1 MQLYG
6 NRLWNDVTDN
16 RHKAYFVMQD
26 DIFRAVTERLDAEG
40 LNYYAFEQNG
50 TYKMAVNEHDLR
62 YFRDVIGDRLIEQM
76 DRTSTTRSNAP
87 QTIIGTTEYRG
98 IQNKRYFTSD
108 IDMVLKIAEHLQQQN
123 VPFSGRVYDDH
134 ATITVSAEHEA
145 AVLEVNNRVLAERQ
159 QHRHAV
165 SQHMVVGSVPYQDIQ
180 QPYHFSSHIKPQEFM
195 QVKPILDAAE
205 IPYSGIV
212 KNNGII
218 LTVDQRNA
226 QQFGILLNAAQTKR
240 QSIDELK
247 EAGFSD
253 HQIALMDPALD
264 RFAEANDYESI
275 TSFVDPRFADEQILY
290 ITDAAAR
297 YIVQSEADRLFDRSG
312 ILLDMIH
319 YRDAALRQI
328 EFDEAFRDTAY
339 SPEQRQALQ
348 SLCDTGITPATLR
361 ESLDESYSVEEM
373 QRLGACFRDSDVDGL
388 RKIQKQHTAALAL
401 VGFDPEPDDL
411 AQTVYMRETEAE
423 MQRDIPAGA
432 WQEIAASEEASEEP
446 ATAGDTFQ
454 IYRLKEDQNELRIRF
469 ENYDTLEQMGF
480 VISADKY
487 DSIYTGALTDEN
499 ATLNG
504 IYETFN
510 INHPAD
516 FNGYS
521 LSVGDIIVT
530 NRDGE
535 RTAHMVDSIGFRELP
550 DFFLERQEPQ
560 QDAADRQPDLFDL
573 PYSDRDKQVIGNT
586 PFRYIAGKTY
596 HKLDTETAKQIAQE
610 LAAQEIKFSGRIK
623 GDTTTL
629 TIPAE
634 SEERYQEIAARFIVP
649 EVPEIP
655 EQPEEPAQ
663 DTAPGQ
669 PLELHIGDHI
679 RMADDPQNAWIVT
692 EVSDFILKL
701 ENADQKAL
709 ASAQMMT
716 GWQKHLDSS
725 NVTILP
731 EKGLPAP
738 APPKKRSAHLRKQ
751 AEGQLSLFGEP
762 EPTAP
767 DRRRELLLKE
777 VGRGTGFENGKLRV
791 YDCIHEKQATAA
803 ELADFLKKEFGI
815 GGHSGPDMPDV
826 SHDSKGIVIID
837 TDKKEYRYSWSEAAK
852 AVTELDRQGQYLTAE
867 DIEEA
872 IESSKYYLN
881 EILNLSDSTRA
892 YHENMLARLENHP
905 LRNVRAA
912 EPEQTAPEMP
922 EPAEEAPAVPE
933 PVEVARTSDGLI
945 RFMLCEQ
952 REPAE
957 TPWNAQRWSRNST
970 DEDFRYNGFG
980 RFAATE
986 QEARA
991 FIANQFNR
999 YENRECADA
1008 IREAVNRNYHY
1019 EESHF
1024 DSAQAL
1030 KEVQEHYPTDRIAL
1044 LLAAEVQNADW
1055 DGRYSGD
1062 VRDWSRKELKLHD
1075 AEEIRLASE
1084 IRSYPHPGLMNML
1097 AQEVME
1103 QQNARAIEEPEIA
1116 EPQAAEPAP
1125 ASEQPV
1131 KIRNT
1136 MEHRIFLRMRDLYPE
1151 VIKDA
1156 PTAHNYEHYE
1166 NPNEGTGYEPFA
1178 IQRLT
1183 DWNNGQCLVSMMHT
1197 YEQNGDLMRDPDIVL
1212 RVDLT
1217 QQTATAISYQ
1227 QDGLGIYREY
1237 PDGSYGQRDTN
1248 RFMLTWLKNL
1258 RDQER
1263 EITHAEVEY
1272 THEGTQYSIDL
1283 NYEGG
1288 ELREVLCDGHPEVE
1302 RAFAKAIGRQM
1313 DELDAAADAARTETP
1328 SDRAVRLINAYTQTE
1343 FQQDA
1348 DYSDMSH
1355 VDLAAVN
1362 DKESGLP
1369 IEVYADLESYQII
1382 RTLGGTVISEQQY
1395 DSLDDMCENA
1405 LEYLDFNSLT
1415 DIDASER
1422 EKAQQPEKP
1431 VFSGEFRVG
1440 DLFRYERREA
1450 EVTQLSGLN
1459 PGEVTIAIHDKSTK
1473 LAYSVIQNISRDT
1486 LIREGEYLG
1495 NRLELSPAAQFLMNA
1510 ENMPSFIDRM
1520 YARDEMDTI
1529 ISRILD
1535 NGENA
1540 AAVAQET
1547 IKPYSHYMSDQETF
1561 ELTEFGIQKKADDV
1575 TFTAEPDSE
1584 HPFSVT
1590 YSWEQ
1595 VGDFLRQAAQLQR
1608 DVNREA
1614 EQAWEREVAESIE
1627 EPAAETEELD
1637 PEAMAVRAQEIERT
1651 IQMTQRRI
1659 DNYDPAIHTPE
1670 KLQEWKDMLDYLQS
1684 DTPDNIE
1691 LTSEGLQAFLEK
1703 RDQQNR
1709 AEAQQR
1715 FPEMLFTGTLD
1726 GFNAVMTAARTD
1738 AFSDVGTTS
1747 LFDGET
1753 VVSASLTEKAS
1764 LADVQSL
1771 IRTAAENGCYL
1782 TAGAVDQLKER
1793 FGDNFMPELPL
1804 NGTFQIPQSSRHLD
1818 ITAVR
1823 SFTMTDTYGQ
1833 YEGGIDSNG
1842 HERMDNF
1849 SRRTES
1855 VTFAYQGGGIV
1866 ESQHYSGSEFQQYP
1880 DIEVFNIYDP
1890 VQRERMIA
1898 DMQQFADKSDYLNTD
1913 IEPASDWTYY
1923 IIPDMKTWSQFED
1936 KASELEP
1943 YITLDEAVAR
1953 FNELRPEPYNDEVVY
1968 GSVDQNLP
1976 LARLTLGVRND
1987 AKHLE
1992 FDLIQVRGGQN
2003 HLLADYTKYDDLA
2016 HDEELQA
2023 AIRKIADRCGID
2035 SMLDFQ
2041 RDAAGKDVSVITPYE
2056 KGTERNYVLFLN
2068 DHGQTVQF
2076 GEVFDTLEAAQD
2088 AGNLAIQRDEARGYA
2103 VLNMQEQK
2111 VEVYDSDFPM
2121 TGVFSEEVYANSP
2134 FQTLTVHT
2142 DVPFRAAEKTDFTIG
2157 ENFTVAAGEKGKF
2170 KANMDAIRTL
2180 KTVEAENRTATP
2192 EEQKILAG
2200 YVGWGGIQNAFDPD
2214 KEEWAKEYTELR
2226 SVLTDEEYA
2235 AARASTENAHYTQ
2248 PMIISEM
2255 YHALEQ
2261 FGFSGGRV
2269 LEPSMGTGNFFGTMP
2284 EAMRSSSELYGV
2296 ELDSISGRIA
2306 KQLYPSAD
2314 IEVTGFEHTHFNDN
2328 AFDVVVGNV
2337 PFGNYRVMDA
2347 AYDEQKFKIHDY
2359 FLAKSVDKLKA
2370 GGIMA
2375 CVTSSGTMDKM
2386 DASARMYLAERAEL
2400 IGAVRLPNNAF
2411 KANAGTDVT
2420 TDILFFQKR
2429 EEPLGDKPYPEWTM
2443 LSETENGLR
2452 INSYFKEH
2460 PEMVLGTLEK
2470 STNPFSS
2477 SVECVPVPGAD
2488 LRQQLSEALGR
2499 LSAEINRE
2507 PVNMDVRS
2515 VQFTDDAPLKTYFM
2529 REGNLYFKDSADKP
2543 AEISELSGKK
2553 RDRVVGMIG
2562 IRDAARAVVQAQ
2574 TENCSDE
2581 ELHKL
2586 QAVLNER
2593 YDAFYKKNGLIHSK
2607 ANATVFREDD
2617 GFALICSLEKDFD
2630 LKNGTLENKA
2640 DIFTK
2645 RTICQFSEVEHADTA
2660 EDALIVSMQYR
2671 GRIDFPYMEQL
2682 CGKSRQE
2689 MISDLGDK
2697 IFPVPDLAHPDRVSY
2712 QPADEYLSGN
2722 IRQKLDEARVAASQ
2736 NPMFERN
2743 IPALE
2748 KVLPP
2753 KLRAGDIKVRLGAT
2767 WIKPEYIRQF
2777 MYETLETPRYYQ
2789 AKDRGYGG
2797 YRGNTINVEYVPEA
2811 GLWHVSNPK
2820 SDTSIKAT
2828 RDFGTKELTAYQ
2840 ILDDVLNLRS
2850 PKVYMTVPDPGSER
2864 GEKRVLDGEATSLAQ
2879 KKAAA
2884 LQQAFEN
2891 WVFKDP
2897 ERAADLVETY
2907 NDKFNSMRP
2916 REYDGSH
2923 LIFPGM
2929 AADIKLREHQRNAIA
2944 HALYGGNA
2952 LFAHCVGAG
2961 KTYEMIATAMEGKRL
2976 GMHHKSLFVVP
2987 KHLTS
2992 QIGEDFLRLYPSAN
3006 ILVATTKDF
3015 KASNRRELMARIAT
3029 GNYDAVIISHD
3040 QFKALPLSAE
3050 RATRQMQQE
3059 VDTLTDSIDRERAM
3073 NGGKSFTVKALER
3086 QRRALQ
3092 QQIEKL
3098 VTAAKKDQQNVTFEQ
3113 LGIDHIFVD
3122 EAHEFKN
3129 LLCPTKLQNLTGIS
3143 NSASQKAMD
3152 LFLKC
3157 RYLDEETGSRGVTL
3171 ATGTPISNSITEIH
3185 TMLRYLAHD
3194 TLEEHGLAAFDAFIS
3209 TFGAPKTDWEL
3220 SPTGTTWRQKTR
3232 MAGFDNMPELQSLWR
3247 AAADVQTAETLHLP
3261 TPDCEMHIVEAKPT
3275 QLQQELMQELSD
3287 RADEVQAGGVDSHID
3302 NNLLITGDGRK
3313 VGLDPRLVDP
3323 TLEDNPNTKLNL
3335 CVDNVFRIWSETA
3348 EKRSTQLIF
3357 CDLGVPHKKQ
3367 QQKADAPET
3376 EMTDQEM
3383 TQDADDDVSIA
3394 ELFSLEEE
3402 LPFCVY
3408 DDIKDKLVARGVPAE
3423 EIAFIHEAKTETQ
3436 KSALFEKVR
3445 NGDVRVLIGS
3455 TPKMGT
3461 GTNVQDK
3468 LIALHDLDIP
3478 WRPADL
3484 EQRRGRMVR
3493 QGNENDKVHLF
3504 RYVTTGTFDAVS
3516 YQTLEAKQKFIG
3528 QVMTNQAVGRSCED
3542 IDQSALSYAQIKA
3555 ACTGDTRFKEKMQLE
3570 TDVQT
3575 LRLQRT
3581 EHLNTQDE
3589 MREKVAKLPDQIQAA
3604 EQKLTLIRKDYDSV
3618 SVLPR
3623 DDQGIQFSIDINGET
3638 LTDKTEA
3645 AKRVAAYFS
3654 AAAKNPGQD
3663 IMVGNFCG
3671 FPLSINCQ
3679 MNHIFATLHG
3689 QTTHT
3694 AELSMSTSYIVR
3706 GLQDIV
3712 NGIGRKLQK
3721 QTRAIA
3727 EMKVDLQQAQERAD
3741 QPFPLEAELTQ
3752 KSERLATLS
3761 DALRKEAMARM
3772 KDGGK
3777 QGRQTFYFDRNRR
3790 NELRNAAKQAGQK
3803 PQEKQNSKDAL
3814 AME

>member
-1 MQLYG
+1 
-6 NRLWNDVTDN
+6 
-16 RHKAYFVMQD
+16 
-26 DIFRAVTERLDAEG
+26 
-40 LNYYAFEQNG
+40 
-50 TYKMAVNEHDLR
+50 
-62 YFRDVIGDRLIEQM
+62 
-76 DRTSTTRSNAP
+76 
-87 QTIIGTTEYRG
+87 
-98 IQNKRYFTSD
+98 
-108 IDMVLKIAEHLQQQN
+108 
-123 VPFSGRVYDDH
+123 
-134 ATITVSAEHEA
+134 
-145 AVLEVNNRVLAERQ
+145 
-159 QHRHAV
+159 
-165 SQHMVVGSVPYQDIQ
+165 
-180 QPYHFSSHIKPQEFM
+180 
-195 QVKPILDAAE
+195 
-205 IPYSGIV
+205 
-212 KNNGII
+212 
-218 LTVDQRNA
+218 
-226 QQFGILLNAAQTKR
+226 
-240 QSIDELK
+240 
-247 EAGFSD
+247 
-253 HQIALMDPALD
+253 
-264 RFAEANDYESI
+264 
-275 TSFVDPRFADEQILY
+275 
-290 ITDAAAR
+290 
-297 YIVQSEADRLFDRSG
+297 
-312 ILLDMIH
+312 
-319 YRDAALRQI
+319 
-328 EFDEAFRDTAY
+328 
-339 SPEQRQALQ
+339 
-348 SLCDTGITPATLR
+348 
-361 ESLDESYSVEEM
+361 
-373 QRLGACFRDSDVDGL
+373 
-388 RKIQKQHTAALAL
+388 
-401 VGFDPEPDDL
+401 
-411 AQTVYMRETEAE
+411 
-423 MQRDIPAGA
+423 
-432 WQEIAASEEASEEP
+432 
-446 ATAGDTFQ
+446 
-454 IYRLKEDQNELRIRF
+454 
-469 ENYDTLEQMGF
+469 
-480 VISADKY
+480 
-487 DSIYTGALTDEN
+487 
-499 ATLNG
+499 
-504 IYETFN
+504 
-510 INHPAD
+510 
-516 FNGYS
+516 
-521 LSVGDIIVT
+521 
-530 NRDGE
+530 
-535 RTAHMVDSIGFRELP
+535 
-550 DFFLERQEPQ
+550 
-560 QDAADRQPDLFDL
+560 
-573 PYSDRDKQVIGNT
+573 
-586 PFRYIAGKTY
+586 
-596 HKLDTETAKQIAQE
+596 
-610 LAAQEIKFSGRIK
+610 
-623 GDTTTL
+623 
-629 TIPAE
+629 
-634 SEERYQEIAARFIVP
+634 
-649 EVPEIP
+649 
-655 EQPEEPAQ
+655 
-663 DTAPGQ
+663 
-669 PLELHIGDHI
+669 
-679 RMADDPQNAWIVT
+679 
-692 EVSDFILKL
+692 
-701 ENADQKAL
+701 
-709 ASAQMMT
+709 
-716 GWQKHLDSS
+716 
-725 NVTILP
+725 
-731 EKGLPAP
+731 
-738 APPKKRSAHLRKQ
+738 
-751 AEGQLSLFGEP
+751 
-762 EPTAP
+762 
-767 DRRRELLLKE
+767 
-777 VGRGTGFENGKLRV
+777 
-791 YDCIHEKQATAA
+791 
-803 ELADFLKKEFGI
+803 
-815 GGHSGPDMPDV
+815 
-826 SHDSKGIVIID
+826 
-837 TDKKEYRYSWSEAAK
+837 
-852 AVTELDRQGQYLTAE
+852 
-867 DIEEA
+867 
-872 IESSKYYLN
+872 
-881 EILNLSDSTRA
+881 
-892 YHENMLARLENHP
+892 MLARLENHP

-933 PVEVARTSDGLI
+933 PVEIARSADGLL
-945 RFMLCEQ
+945 RYTLCEQ

-957 TPWNAQRWSRNST
+957 TPWNVQRWTRNST
-970 DEDFRYNGFG
+970 DEDFQYNGFG

-991 FIANQFNR
+991 YIANQFNR

-1030 KEVQEHYPTDRIAL
+1030 KEVQEQYPTDRIAL

-1116 EPQAAEPAP
+1116 EPQTAEPAP
-1125 ASEQPV
+1125 AAEQPV

-1258 RDQER
+1258 RDQHR

-1288 ELREVLCDGHPEVE
+1288 ELREVRCDGHPEVE
-1302 RAFAKAIGRQM
+1302 RTFAKEIGRQM

-1328 SDRAVRLINAYTQTE
+1328 SDRAIRLINEYCQTE

-1415 DIDASER
+1415 DIDDSER
-1422 EKAQQPEKP
+1422 AKAQQPEKP

-1459 PGEVTIAIHDKSTK
+1459 PGEVTIAMHDTSTK

-1495 NRLELSPAAQFLMNA
+1495 NRLELSPAARFLMNE
-1510 ENMPSFIDRM
+1510 ENMPTFVDRM
-1520 YARDEMDTI
+1520 VAGDEMKEI
-1529 ISRILD
+1529 ASRILD

-1540 AAVAQET
+1540 ADVAEQYVDASRY
-1547 IKPYSHYMSDQETF
+1547 IISDNETF
-1561 ELTEFGIQKKADDV
+1561 DMTTFSAAKDAAGI
-1575 TFTAEPDSE
+1575 TLTAEPDSE
-1584 HPFSVT
+1584 HPFSVS

-1595 VGDFLRQAAQLQR
+1595 FGGFFREAAQLAR
-1608 DVNREA
+1608 DVDREA
-1614 EQAWEREVAESIE
+1614 AEEWEREVAETIE
-1627 EPAAETEELD
+1627 EPAEETEELD
-1637 PEAMAVRAQEIERT
+1637 PEAMAARAQEIERT
-1651 IQMTQRRI
+1651 IQMLQRRI
-1659 DNYDPAIHTPE
+1659 ENYNPE
-1670 KLQEWKDMLDYLQS
+1670 FHSPERLQEWKDTLEYLQS

-1691 LTSEGLQAFLEK
+1691 ITSEGLQAFLEK

-1709 AEAQQR
+1709 AEEQQR
-1715 FPEMLFTGTLD
+1715 FPEMLFTGTQD

-1738 AFSDVGTTS
+1738 AFSDVGTTN
-1747 LFDGET
+1747 LFEGET
-1753 VVSASLTEKAS
+1753 VVSVVLTEKATLS
-1764 LADVQSL
+1764 DVQSL

-1782 TAGAVDQLKER
+1782 TPGAVAQLKER
-1793 FGDNFMPELPL
+1793 FGDDFMPDLPL

-1880 DIEVFNIYDP
+1880 DIEVYNIYDP

-1913 IEPASDWTYY
+1913 IQPASDWTYY
-1923 IIPDMKTWSQFED
+1923 IIADMKTWSQFED

-1976 LARLTLGVRND
+1976 LARLTLGVRNE

-2056 KGTERNYVLFLN
+2056 KTETERNYVLFLN

-2142 DVPFRAAEKTDFTIG
+2142 DVPFSAAEKTDFTIG
-2157 ENFTVAAGEKGKF
+2157 EDFTVASGKKGKYQ
-2170 KANMDAIRTL
+2170 ANIAAIQTL
-2180 KTVEAENRTATP
+2180 KTVEAENRAATP
-2192 EEQKILAG
+2192 EEQKILSG
-2200 YVGWGGIQNAFDPD
+2200 YVGWGGIQEAFDSD
-2214 KEEWAKEYTELR
+2214 KEDWANEYTELR
-2226 SVLTDEEYA
+2226 GILTDEEYA

-2255 YHALEQ
+2255 YRALEQ

-2359 FLAKSVDKLKA
+2359 FLAKSVDKLKP

-2375 CVTSSGTMDKM
+2375 CVTSSGTMDKT
-2386 DASARMYLAERAEL
+2386 DAAARKYLAERADL

-2411 KANAGTDVT
+2411 KANAGADVT
-2420 TDILFFQKR
+2420 TDILIFQKR
-2429 EEPLGDKPYPEWTM
+2429 EEPLDADMPYPEWTQ
-2443 LSETENGLR
+2443 LSGTENDLR

-2477 SVECVPVPGAD
+2477 GVECVPIPGSD

-2507 PVNMDVRS
+2507 PVSMDVRA

-2543 AEISELSGKK
+2543 AEISDYSGKK
-2553 RDRVVGMIG
+2553 RDRVIGMIG

-2574 TENCSDE
+2574 TENCSDD

-2586 QAVLNER
+2586 QAVLTER
-2593 YDAFYKKNGLIHSK
+2593 YDTFYKKNGLIHSK

-2630 LKNGTLENKA
+2630 LKKGTLAEKA

-2645 RTICQFSEVEHADTA
+2645 RTIRQFTEVEHAETA
-2660 EDALIVSMQYR
+2660 DDALIVSMQYR
-2671 GRIDFPYMEQL
+2671 GKIDFPYMEQL
-2682 CGKSRQE
+2682 CGKSKQE

-2697 IFPVPDLAHPDRVSY
+2697 IYPVPDLVHPKRVTY

-2722 IRQKLDEARVAASQ
+2722 IRIKLEEARAAAVQ
-2736 NPMFERN
+2736 NPLFEKN

-2748 KVLPP
+2748 AVMPP

-2777 MYETLETPRYYQ
+2777 MYETLDTPRYYQ
-2789 AKDRGYGG
+2789 ADNRSGLARFRGTS
-2797 YRGNTINVEYVPEA
+2797 NLIDVQFVPEA
-2811 GLWHVSNPK
+2811 GLWHVTNPK
-2820 SDTSIKAT
+2820 NDTNIKAT
-2828 RDFGTKELTAYQ
+2828 RDFGTKDMTAYQ
-2840 ILDDVLNLRS
+2840 ILEEVLNLRS
-2850 PKVYMTVPDPGSER
+2850 PKVYMTVDDPGSER
-2864 GEKRVLDGEATSLAQ
+2864 GVKRVLDGEATSRAQ

-2907 NDKFNSMRP
+2907 NEKFNSTRP

-3171 ATGTPISNSITEIH
+3171 ATGTPISNSITKIH

-3194 TLEEHGLAAFDAFIS
+3194 TLEAHGLAAFDAFIS
-3209 TFGAPKTDWEL
+3209 TFGAPQTNWEL
-3220 SPTGTTWRQKTR
+3220 SPTGNTWRQKTR
-3232 MAGFDNMPELQSLWR
+3232 MAGFDNMPELQMLWR
-3247 AAADVQTAETLHLP
+3247 AAADVQTAETLNLP
-3261 TPDCEMHIVEAKPT
+3261 TPDCEMHIVESKPT

-3367 QQKADAPET
+3367 QQKADAPEA
-3376 EMTDQEM
+3376 EMTDQDVM
-3383 TQDADDDVSIA
+3383 QDADDDVSIA

-3484 EQRRGRMVR
+3484 ERRRGRMVR

-3555 ACTGDTRFKEKMQLE
+3555 ACTGDLRFKEKMQLE
-3570 TDVQT
+3570 TDVQS

-3604 EQKLTLIRKDYDSV
+3604 EQKVALIQQDYDSV
-3618 SVLPR
+3618 SQLPR
-3623 DDQGIQFSIDINGET
+3623 DENGLQFSIDVNSKTI
-3638 LTDKTEA
+3638 TDKTEA
-3645 AKRVAAYFS
+3645 AKRVSAYFS

-3663 IMVGNFCG
+3663 IMIGNFCG

-3689 QTTHT
+3689 QASHT
-3694 AELSMSTSYIVR
+3694 AELSMSTNYIVR
-3706 GLQDIV
+3706 GLQDMV

-3721 QTRAIA
+3721 KTREIA
-3727 EMKVDLQQAQERAD
+3727 EMKVDLQQAKERAD
-3741 QPFPLEAELTQ
+3741 QPFPLEAELTE
-3752 KSERLATLS
+3752 KSERLSSLS
-3761 DALRKEAMARM
+3761 DALRKEAVARL
-3772 KDGGK
+3772 KDGAK

-3803 PQEKQNSKDAL
+3803 PQEKQHSKDTPAV
-3814 AME
+3814 E